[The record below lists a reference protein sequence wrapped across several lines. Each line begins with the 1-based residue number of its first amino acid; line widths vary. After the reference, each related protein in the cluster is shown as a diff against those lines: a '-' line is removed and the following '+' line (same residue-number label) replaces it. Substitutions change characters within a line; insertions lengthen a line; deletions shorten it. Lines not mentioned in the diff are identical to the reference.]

1 MVLYLRFHVKLMHGK
16 GVIEPFT
23 GKIRSGTLKKV
34 CISLKYVYELS
45 S

>member
-23 GKIRSGTLKKV
+23 VKIRSGTLKKSMHIIKIRV
-34 CISLKYVYELS
+34 
-45 S
+45 